1 MGAPTLDTTFAA
13 LADPHRRA
21 ILARLAVG
29 SATVTELAA
38 PLPISQPAVSRHL
51 RVLEDAGLIS
61 QGRVGN
67 YRPRQL
73 DAAPLQEA
81 TQWLAAFRSFWEERY
96 AQLDELLDTL
106 QALTSPGGEQTPP

>member
-1 MGAPTLDTTFAA
+1 MGAPTLDATFAA

-21 ILARLAVG
+21 ILARLASG
-29 SATVTELAA
+29 AATVTELAA

-67 YRPRQL
+67 YRPREL
-73 DAAPLQEA
+73 EAAPLRDA
-81 TQWLAAFRSFWEERY
+81 TGWLADFRAFWETSY
-96 AQLDELLDTL
+96 AQLDDLLDEL
-106 QALTSPGGEQTPP
+106 QAMAPTTDDEET